1 MRADSS
7 GGGADMGAIWQHSL
21 VFSNGGSNIGGSA
34 AHGWAREWVWWAIR
48 GWPPRFVTLVY

>member
-7 GGGADMGAIWQHSL
+7 GGGVDMGAIWQHSL

-34 AHGWAREWVWWAIR
+34 AHGWAREWV
-48 GWPPRFVTLVY
+48 

>member
-21 VFSNGGSNIGGSA
+21 VFSN
-34 AHGWAREWVWWAIR
+34 
-48 GWPPRFVTLVY
+48 